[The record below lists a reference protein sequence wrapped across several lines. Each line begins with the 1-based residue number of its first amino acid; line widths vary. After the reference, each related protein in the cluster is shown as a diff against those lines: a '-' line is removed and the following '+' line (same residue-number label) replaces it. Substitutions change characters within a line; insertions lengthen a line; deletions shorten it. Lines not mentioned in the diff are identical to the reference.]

1 MIERRKQNLDPIDV
15 YSVETWALLKLCGAV
30 RKSDLSEPPPE
41 AAPASPIPERR
52 REERRQPGAETVERP
67 RD

>member
-30 RKSDLSEPPPE
+30 RKSDLSE
-41 AAPASPIPERR
+41 ALLRPASPAIPERR
-52 REERRQPGAETVERP
+52 REERRKQDGETFERGK
-67 RD
+67 D